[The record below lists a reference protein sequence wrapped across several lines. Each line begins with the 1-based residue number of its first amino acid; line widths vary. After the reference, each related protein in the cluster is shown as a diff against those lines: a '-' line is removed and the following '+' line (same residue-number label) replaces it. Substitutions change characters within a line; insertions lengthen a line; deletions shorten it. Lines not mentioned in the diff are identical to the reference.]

1 MNFELQQALQY
12 QFSIKCSFLKNKQNK
27 DVVSND
33 NLASTITHQMLC
45 CARVLGQEVQPEEEG
60 IIVRTDYVVGRFVRG
75 CLAYGKLLGLVVRD
89 RFGDEM

>member
-1 MNFELQQALQY
+1 MT
-12 QFSIKCSFLKNKQNK
+12 
-27 DVVSND
+27 D
-33 NLASTITHQMLC
+33 LASTITHQMLR